1 MTKLVVTLL
10 EEATVFEGADTV
22 YRYDLV
28 TPVLQEP
35 WALGALVEQA
45 QALCEGDRGQA
56 EVRAEKQ
63 DEEVVAAV
71 TQALHSAG
79 LMGDAGAETGASAEQ
94 KEQKGCTPGAGRYGD
109 PLDVLARPREVPR
122 HRYAD
127 GTSEGAWWR
136 TAWQRLTWWHA
147 AMAGVVLAVAGLSW
161 WSLGD
166 GAAVGIAPQA
176 GGEDEAASAVSAAEP
191 REEEGEPREAESAVR
206 PAVVHEVGAVRVST
220 PEGFRADLAEGVVI
234 LTGLDEDLRILVSAD
249 PLFSVPPGEVLR
261 EVAAEVGDD
270 PTLSDLDPPEPPR
283 EEGQK
288 MRYREEPGD
297 GSRVQWSTWVESGHH
312 MSVGCHTKGRPT
324 VVQKASCR
332 IAEESVGLR

>member
-28 TPVLQEP
+28 PPVLQEP

-45 QALCEGDRGQA
+45 QALCEGDRVQA
-56 EVRAEKQ
+56 EVQAEEQ
-63 DEEVVAAV
+63 HEEAAAAV
-71 TQALHSAG
+71 TQALRAAG
-79 LMGDAGAETGASAEQ
+79 LMGDGGEETEPSAAEEEQ
-94 KEQKGCTPGAGRYGD
+94 NGCAPGSGRRGD
-109 PLDVLARPREVPR
+109 PLDVLARPREIPR
-122 HRYAD
+122 HRHAD
-127 GTSEGAWWR
+127 GNGEGAWWR
-136 TAWQRLTWWHA
+136 AAWLRLTWWHA
-147 AMAGVVLAVAGLSW
+147 AMVGVVLAVAGLSW

-166 GAAVGIAPQA
+166 GTAVGIAPQA
-176 GGEDEAASAVSAAEP
+176 GGEGEPAVSYTEP
-191 REEEGEPREAESAVR
+191 RAEEDERRVEEGTAR
-206 PAVVHEVGAVRVST
+206 PTVVHEVGAIRVST
-220 PEGFRADLAEGVVI
+220 PEGFRADLADGVAI
-234 LTGLDEDLRILVSAD
+234 LTGRDADLRILVSAD

-261 EVAAEVGDD
+261 EVAAEVGGD
-270 PTLSDLDPPEPPR
+270 PTLGDLDPPEPPR

-297 GSRVQWSTWVESGHH
+297 GSQVQWSTWVESGHH